1 MFSNPINTKQIT
13 ARLEGRVLHLLIAI
27 ILLNLASPLI
37 LADSF
42 ISQLYIYIYCVVLG
56 ISMFVASTSR
66 FRFQFGIAAAVV
78 TTILIV
84 RAQIFPENIYLGAFA
99 LFLLAVFQGYVI
111 FVLLEFMFQE
121 KEVDKDVLY
130 TSVTIYLLLANTFAV
145 IHALLAT
152 LSPTA
157 YVFVNFEPTEVAWPQ
172 FLYFSYATITTLGF
186 GDVVPASNIA
196 GILTV
201 AEAVVGVLYIAIMMA
216 RLVGMYAGEKAEKD

>member
-1 MFSNPINTKQIT
+1 MFLKPINTRQLT

-37 LADSF
+37 RADSF
-42 ISQLYIYIYCVVLG
+42 ISQLYIFIYCVVLG
-56 ISMFVASTSR
+56 VSMFVASASR

-78 TTILIV
+78 STIFII
-84 RAQIFPENIYLGAFA
+84 RSQIFPENIYLGAFA
-99 LFLLAVFQGYVI
+99 LFLMAVFQGYVI

-157 YVFVNFEPTEVAWPQ
+157 YVFVNFEPTDVAWPQ

-186 GDVVPASNIA
+186 GDIVPASNIA